1 MVDKW
6 LLLNWY
12 FALGF
17 LVVGAVSVPL
27 GLSGYIRR
35 STARRRYRD
44 PARVPVRDVAI
55 VFGAGVWE
63 DGTATPVLADRV
75 RAGVGLYKLGR
86 VRKLL
91 MTGDSCRPDYSE
103 VLAMQRCALE
113 LGMPAEDI
121 LLDGAGLNTYD
132 SCYRARAVFGVRR
145 AVLVTQRYHLPRA
158 VYIGC
163 RLGLDAVGL
172 GTPDW
177 GRLSSDSMLWYC
189 VREAIAGF
197 KALWRV
203 HVSRP
208 QPTFTRPFEGI
219 Q

>member
-1 MVDKW
+1 MLDKW
-6 LLLNWY
+6 FLLNWH

-17 LVVGAVSVPL
+17 LAVGAVSVPL
-27 GLSGYIRR
+27 GLSGYIRG
-35 STARRRYRD
+35 STARRRYTD
-44 PARVPVRDVAI
+44 PARVPVGDVGI

-63 DGTATPVLADRV
+63 DGSPTPVLADRV

-113 LGMPAEDI
+113 QGVPAEDI

-132 SCYRARAVFGVRR
+132 SCYRARAVFGVTR

-177 GRLSSDSMLWYC
+177 GRLSNDAMLWYC

-208 QPTFTRPFEGI
+208 QPTFTGPFEGI
-219 Q
+219 E

>member
-1 MVDKW
+1 MLVKW
-6 LLLNWY
+6 LLLNWH

-17 LVVGAVSVPL
+17 LVVGAVSVLL
-27 GLSGYIRR
+27 GLSGYIRC
-35 STARRRYRD
+35 STASRCYTD
-44 PARVPVRDVAI
+44 PALVPVGDVGI
-55 VFGAGVWE
+55 VFGAGVWD
-63 DGTATPVLADRV
+63 DGSPTPVLADRV

-103 VLAMQRCALE
+103 VLAMQGCALDQ
-113 LGMPAEDI
+113 GVPVEDI
-121 LLDGAGLNTYD
+121 MLDGAGLNTYD
-132 SCYRARAVFGVRR
+132 SCYRARAVFGVKR
-145 AVLVTQRYHLPRA
+145 AVLVTQCYHLPRA

-172 GTPDW
+172 GAPDW
-177 GRLSSDSMLWYC
+177 GRLGNDSMLWYS

-208 QPTFTRPFEGI
+208 QPANTWPVGGD
-219 Q
+219 